1 MLEDLRQHSSLDIQG
16 EWTQNL
22 LAMRVRVNDG
32 GEAARWERALVAV
45 TRDHDWPFKATLFGP
60 GTQKPAEPLA
70 PPPVRSVI
78 GGPSPY
84 VVLADG
90 SKVML
95 EGTVGNLR
103 LVEITP
109 RAAVFASPSGQ
120 RATVER

>member
-1 MLEDLRQHSSLDIQG
+1 M
-16 EWTQNL
+16 
-22 LAMRVRVNDG
+22 
-32 GEAARWERALVAV
+32 
-45 TRDHDWPFKATLFGP
+45 
-60 GTQKPAEPLA
+60 
-70 PPPVRSVI
+70 I